1 MSLWRWETAQL
12 CFKQVVSLTL
22 PSSSLLSFTLFMCV
36 KTKAASLSA
45 HEDTM
50 RPEELVRGGVVVVVR
65 EAKKGVCV
73 CVLGGRRAHVLCG
86 RGVKHRTENLTS
98 VITRPLLHHINCDWE
113 KLKVSM

>member
-1 MSLWRWETAQL
+1 MQSDRGEKRQSRETVSLWRWKTAQL

-73 CVLGGRRAHVLCG
+73 CVCWGAGGRTYCAGGGSNIGQR
-86 RGVKHRTENLTS
+86 
-98 VITRPLLHHINCDWE
+98 I
-113 KLKVSM
+113 

>member
-1 MSLWRWETAQL
+1 M

-45 HEDTM
+45 HENTM
-50 RPEELVRGGVVVVVR
+50 RPEELVRGVVVVVR

-73 CVLGGRRAHVLCG
+73 CVGGQEGARIVREG
-86 RGVKHRTENLTS
+86 GQTS
-98 VITRPLLHHINCDWE
+98 DREFNQRDYASSP
-113 KLKVSM
+113 SSY